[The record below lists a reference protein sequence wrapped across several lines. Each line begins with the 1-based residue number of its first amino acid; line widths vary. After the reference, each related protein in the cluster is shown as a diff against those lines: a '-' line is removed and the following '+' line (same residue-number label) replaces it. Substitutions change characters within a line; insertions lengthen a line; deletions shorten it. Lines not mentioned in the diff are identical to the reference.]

1 MTLSLFI
8 LIFQSTDLSLDQIQR
23 KLDICN
29 QLLSELSILE
39 PGISNSVLNTKF
51 ELEVAEILKIK
62 RQFKS
67 KDETIKLIANHLEN
81 IIRIYNLLIVA
92 SDGKALID
100 NRFKKIKEESL
111 M

>member
-1 MTLSLFI
+1 M
-8 LIFQSTDLSLDQIQR
+8 SLDQIQR

-62 RQFKS
+62 RQSKS
-67 KDETIKLIANHLEN
+67 KDEDLKLIACHLEN
-81 IIRIYNLLIVA
+81 ITKIYNLLIVA

-100 NRFKKIKEESL
+100 NRYKKIKEESL

>member
-1 MTLSLFI
+1 M
-8 LIFQSTDLSLDQIQR
+8 SLDQIQR

-29 QLLSELSILE
+29 QLISELSILE

-62 RQFKS
+62 RQSKS
-67 KDETIKLIANHLEN
+67 KDECLKLIANHMEN
-81 IIRIYNLLIVA
+81 ITKIYNLIIVA

-100 NRFKKIKEESL
+100 NRLKKIKEESL